1 MKISINKKEYRLLL
15 DMLYLSD
22 WMLNSYKEGVEEKEA
37 PYKLLRKKLLS
48 YYKEMGAEDIV
59 EYSKEFDDYFE
70 VRKYD
75 ETIHDRFIDPYEAN
89 VFWDELIHQ
98 LAKRDVINAV
108 GGRASYHAM
117 ELEERISKVSA
128 AEEHY
133 ANEFEIHGLDYLKVN
148 HAELTAN

>member
-22 WMLNSYKEGVEEKEA
+22 WMIDSYKEGPKEQED
-37 PYKLLRKKLLS
+37 PYKALRKKILS
-48 YYKEMGAEDIV
+48 YYKEMGAEDII

-70 VRKYD
+70 LREYD
-75 ETIHDRFIDPYEAN
+75 EAIHDRFIDPYEAN

-98 LAKRDVINAV
+98 LGKRDVINAV
-108 GGRASYHAM
+108 GGRASYYA
-117 ELEERISKVSA
+117 LDIEERISKVSV

-133 ANEFEIHGLDYLKVN
+133 ANEFEIHGLNYLKVN
-148 HAELTAN
+148 HAELIAN